1 LYERRQCGF
10 FWQKRARE
18 RVTAMAVIDI
28 YNMQAEKV
36 SERDVR
42 DDIFGV
48 TIREDVLQQVV
59 RSQLARR
66 RSGSASTKNRAKVK
80 ASGRKLWRQKG
91 TGRARVGPASSPLLR
106 GGGVVFGPQPRDY
119 SLKVNKKLRKAALR
133 MALTD
138 KFRGG
143 NLIVVDDFQLGEAKT
158 KNFVGLLRDFNVA
171 NVLVVT
177 DKPDESLSKSSR
189 NVRDV
194 KLMIV
199 EGLNVYDILTHE
211 HLLVAEPVLG
221 IVEEALAQ

>member
-1 LYERRQCGF
+1 
-10 FWQKRARE
+10 
-18 RVTAMAVIDI
+18 MAVIDI

-36 SERDVR
+36 SERDIR

-59 RSQLARR
+59 KSQLASRR
-66 RSGSASTKNRAKVK
+66 AGSASSKNRAKVR

-106 GGGVVFGPQPRDY
+106 GGGAVFGPQPRDY
-119 SLKVNKKLRKAALR
+119 SLKVNKKVRKAALR

-138 KFRGG
+138 KFKAG
-143 NLIVVDDFQLGEAKT
+143 NLIVVDAFQLGETKT
-158 KNFVGLLRDFNVA
+158 KNFVRVLGDFNVA
-171 NVLVVT
+171 SVLVVT
-177 DKPDESLSKSSR
+177 DKSDESLSKSSR

-194 KLMIV
+194 KLLMV
-199 EGLNVYDILTHE
+199 EGLNVYDILNHV

-221 IVEEALAQ
+221 IVEEALAE